1 MTTRRLSALRRPLPA
16 LAALA
21 LVGLVLAGC
30 GGSDK
35 ASAVAGAAGTDGRAA
50 QAFPPSSVAFFDAN
64 IDEDSTAWKRL
75 LTLAERFPSWP
86 KAVASLQKS
95 IESDAK
101 AGDPT
106 FAEVRTWLG
115 SEAAFGVLDVPAD
128 GSDPSWL
135 GFAEVR
141 DRAALEASI
150 KKDEHTVDA
159 GTHGG
164 FDLLKDKSDDSV
176 TAVSADTLLIG
187 NSQAVVE
194 AGIDR
199 LAGTGD
205 RLSDL
210 ATFKDTL
217 ATLPSDNL
225 AVGYAPGS
233 VVRKLV
239 QLGKDNDPT
248 GRSNSLTQVQFD
260 QIYAKL
266 AAGVRSFGFSLDA
279 TDKGLR
285 TRWTTLYD
293 GTQEKGSDPY
303 TPELLARVPANSWFA
318 ASFGNLGDPLNR
330 GVAQAMKSNP
340 EAQKQI
346 SGVEAMLGIKLDDL
360 YALLSGET
368 AVYAAPG
375 IPVSGGVIL
384 KPDDPTKGAATL
396 RVLTGLLAQQ
406 GLKFEDT
413 ADGQTTTIQGFT
425 VRWRNVDDVIAIGS
439 NLSVGDVAGDSIA
452 DSDKFKRLF
461 DEDGIDSDAK
471 TLALAYFDVP
481 GLVDLASALGS
492 FNGADERETLD
503 NLRHVGGI
511 LFWRGQDGNTV
522 TSDLFVESA

>member
-1 MTTRRLSALRRPLPA
+1 MTTRRLRLLRRPLPA
-16 LAALA
+16 LAALV
-21 LVGLVLAGC
+21 LVGLALAGC

-35 ASAVAGAAGTDGRAA
+35 AAAVAGAAGTDGRAA

-64 IDEDSTAWKRL
+64 IDEDSAAWKRL

-86 KAVASLQKS
+86 KAVADLEKS
-95 IESDAK
+95 IESDAR

-106 FAEVRTWLG
+106 FAEVRAWLG
-115 SEAAFGVLDVPAD
+115 SEAAIGVLDVPAD

-135 GFAEVR
+135 GFADVR
-141 DRAALEASI
+141 DRSAIEASF
-150 KKDEHTVDA
+150 KKNKDTEAA

-164 FDLLKDKSDDSV
+164 FDLLRDTSDNSV
-176 TAVSADTLLIG
+176 AAVSADTLLIG

-248 GRSNSLTQVQFD
+248 GRSSSLTQVQFD

-293 GTQEKGSDPY
+293 GTQEKGSEPY

-318 ASFGNLGDPLNR
+318 ASVGNLGDPLSR
-330 GVAQAMKSNP
+330 GVSQVMKSNP
-340 EAQKQI
+340 EAQKQV
-346 SGVEAMLGIKLDDL
+346 SGVEAMLGIKLEDL

-368 AVYAAPG
+368 ALYAGPG
-375 IPVSGGVIL
+375 VPVSGGVIL
-384 KPDDPTKGAATL
+384 RPQDSTKGAATL

-406 GLKFEDT
+406 GIKFENT

-425 VRWRNVDDVIAIGS
+425 VRWRSVDDVIAIGS
-439 NLSVGDVAGDSIA
+439 NLSVGDVAADSIA
-452 DSDKFKRLF
+452 DSDKFKRIL
-461 DEDGIDSDAK
+461 DEDGVGSDTK
-471 TLALAYFDVP
+471 TLGLAYFDVP
-481 GLVDLASALGS
+481 SLVDLASAFGA
-492 FNGADERETLD
+492 FNGADGKEALE
-503 NLRHVGGI
+503 NLRHVGGV
-511 LFWRGQDGNTV
+511 LFWRGQDSDTV
-522 TSDLFVESA
+522 TNDLFVEST